1 MAASSPEEYN
11 ASKAQ
16 VVRTLKAFQ
25 WKLAL
30 LMLGIFAV
38 LCITYYVLLRMY
50 VMWASPVLYTLAA
63 VLFLAFFCINGGF
76 SRTVVL
82 RENLPAHWTEEHK
95 NRFLENDRIRKSF
108 ARRLMVVMVPVLLLC
123 AIDMLSMFVLP
134 LFKL

>member
-11 ASKAQ
+11 AAKAQ
-16 VVRTLKAFQ
+16 VISTLKAFQ

-50 VMWASPVLYTLAA
+50 VMWASPVL
-63 VLFLAFFCINGGF
+63 FLAFFCINGGF

-82 RENLPAHWTEEHK
+82 RENLPEHWTEEHK